1 MPPNLG
7 SILGLSGWL
16 KISCTCHNLFFGDLV
31 EQTLNQ
37 ILHITM
43 HLALLTLVAVVI
55 VAVIVAILLLIKLL
69 RNSGASGEKHGL
81 LQIHKKSQFEK
92 EEAISLRSFKE
103 RKKLKSTAP
112 EGSSDKDKTPSANK
126 PDVVDKPILAIKFD
140 GDLMASARKNFA
152 ELIDEVL
159 ANKERIDSVVVV
171 VSSPGGGVAQYGQ
184 MFSEME
190 RMRVSSIPLTVCVDT
205 YAASGGYL
213 MSLPAN
219 KIVAAPYAVVGSIG
233 VVAEMVN
240 AYEFLKNHGFQPLTM
255 TAGKYKRT
263 VTPLGPVTEE
273 GKQHMQEHLE
283 AIHRLFITSVQK
295 YRNVDPDIVC
305 NGDFWT
311 AQETVDKKL
320 GLVDELGT
328 SQDYLFKLNQNKDL
342 IVLSQK
348 KGRFEQGF
356 LKLVLAV
363 TDHLVMRLI
372 PTSWRY

>member
-1 MPPNLG
+1 VEH
-7 SILGLSGWL
+7 
-16 KISCTCHNLFFGDLV
+16 KISQVLHLV
-31 EQTLNQ
+31 
-37 ILHITM
+37 I
-43 HLALLTLVAVVI
+43 HLSLLALVAVII
-55 VAVIVAILLLIKLL
+55 VAVVVGILLLLKLL
-69 RNSGASGEKHGL
+69 RSSGSSGEKHGL
-81 LQIHKKSQFEK
+81 LQIHKKTQFEK
-92 EEAISLRSFKE
+92 EDAIVSRTFKE

-112 EGSSDKDKTPSANK
+112 EGSAEKAKVGAATK
-126 PDVVDKPILAIKFD
+126 PEVADKPILAIKFD
-140 GDLMASARKNFA
+140 GDLMASTRKNFA

-184 MFSEME
+184 LYSEME
-190 RMRVSSIPLTVCVDT
+190 RIRTNNIPLTVCVDT

-219 KIVAAPYAVVGSIG
+219 RIIAAPYAVVGSIG

-263 VTPLGPVTEE
+263 VTPLSPVTEE

-283 AIHRLFITSVQK
+283 AIHRLFINSVQK
-295 YRNVDPDIVC
+295 YRNVDPDVVC

-311 AQETVDKKL
+311 AQEAVDKKL

-328 SQDYLFKLNQNKDL
+328 SQDHLYKLNQNKDL

-356 LKLVLAV
+356 LKLALAV
-363 TDHLVMRLI
+363 TDHLVTRLI
-372 PTSWRY
+372 PAGWRY